1 MPLCDAPLR
10 ELIKHAFP
18 YLTISTLCPL
28 NKGLSNKNY
37 YLEQAQQGYLLK
49 HYSSVLPTLALEAQ
63 SQLAKLGVA
72 QPVVDFD
79 TKTRLALFEFVIEGD
94 EVISLDD
101 QLLAQLHTLHGFE
114 LPQIGQLDLSGAL
127 LEAGRV
133 LDCSPQLALL
143 AQQLAQF
150 EADICFCHNDLVK
163 DNILATP
170 QGPVFIDFEYA
181 QYNDRYFDL
190 AALCVSF
197 SLSVGE
203 AVHMLKRYYR
213 QAKLPCPDY
222 ALDKLSC
229 YVRAYLWLCIAW
241 YQQRHLQEYVGPLQA
256 QLAVWQS

>member
-49 HYSSVLPTLALEAQ
+49 HYSSTLPVQALQAQ

-72 QPVVDFD
+72 QPVVGFD
-79 TKTRLALFEFVIEGD
+79 TKTRLALFEFVTESD
-94 EVISLDD
+94 EAIALGD
-101 QLLAQLHTLHGFE
+101 QLLAQLHTLHGFDQ
-114 LPQIGQLDLSGAL
+114 PQIGQLDLSGAL

-133 LDCSPQLALL
+133 LDCAPQLTLL

-163 DNILATP
+163 DNMLVTL

-197 SLSVGE
+197 SLSASE
-203 AVHMLKRYYR
+203 AEHMLKRYYR
-213 QAKLPCPDY
+213 QAKLPCPAF
-222 ALDKLSC
+222 ALNKLSC
-229 YVRAYLWLCIAW
+229 YVQVYLWLCIAW
-241 YQQRHLQEYVGPLQA
+241 YQQRKLHTYLGPLQA
-256 QLAVWQS
+256 MLALWQS